1 MNYVVKIQ
9 DIHFLTRCKK
19 TKIVPNFISNT
30 IQLSSNLL
38 KNKSIARHSNNLT
51 FSILNDAIRKHHKE
65 LKFLKNEI
73 VQKKIEM
80 SELSIEDRSKI
91 DHHLTECL
99 VKLKK
104 EKKIKL

>member
-1 MNYVVKIQ
+1 MNG
-9 DIHFLTRCKK
+9 
-19 TKIVPNFISNT
+19 IVNVG
-30 IQLSSNLL
+30 
-38 KNKSIARHSNNLT
+38 RGSNNLT

-73 VQKKIEM
+73 AQKKTKM

-99 VKLKK
+99 VKLEK
-104 EKKIKL
+104 EKKGKLVRKFESLSCNNHKAPNASEITSQLSTDNNLE

>member
-9 DIHFLTRCKK
+9 YIHFLTHCKK
-19 TKIVPNFISNT
+19 TEIVPKFISDI
-30 IQLSSNLL
+30 IQLSLNLL

-51 FSILNDAIRKHHKE
+51 FSILNDNIRKHHKE
-65 LKFLKNEI
+65 LKFIKNEI
-73 VQKKIEM
+73 AQKKIELM
-80 SELSIEDRSKI
+80 NELSIEDRSKI

-104 EKKIKL
+104 KKKLN